1 MVMEKILVV
10 DDEFEMRQLI
20 GLYLRQENYQV
31 ENAEN
36 GQEALE
42 KVKRDDYDLIVLDI
56 MMPLLDGWQTVE
68 HIRKISDVP
77 VIMLTAK
84 GSVKDKVT
92 GLSTGAD
99 DYVVKPFDAEE
110 LLARIKALLR
120 RSKSKEEEDDI
131 LKYQGIVINLT
142 AREAVYNNI
151 ILSLTQTEL
160 DLLHALIENRGKVLS
175 REQLVDKIWGIEF
188 MGEDR
193 TVDSHI
199 KNLREK
205 LKSAGIDKN
214 LVKTVWGLGY
224 KVE

>member
-1 MVMEKILVV
+1 MEKILVV

-20 GLYLRQENYQV
+20 GLYLRQESYQV

-42 KVKRDDYDLIVLDI
+42 KIKRNDYDLLVLDV
-56 MMPLLDGWQTVE
+56 MMPLMDGWETIGNV
-68 HIRKISDVP
+68 RKISAVP
-77 VIMLTAK
+77 IIMLTAK
-84 GSVKDKVT
+84 DSVKDKVT

-99 DYVVKPFDAEE
+99 DYLVKPFEAEE

-120 RSKSKEEEDDI
+120 RAKSKGEEDEI
-131 LKYQGIVINLT
+131 LKYQGIIINLT
-142 AREAVYNNI
+142 SRVAVCNDK
-151 ILSLTQTEL
+151 ILSLTQTEF
-160 DLLHALIENRGKVLS
+160 DLLHSLIENRGKVLS

-188 MGEDR
+188 MGDDR

-205 LKSAGIDKN
+205 LKTAGIDKK

>member
-1 MVMEKILVV
+1 MKKILVV
-10 DDEFEMRQLI
+10 DDEFEMRQLV
-20 GLYLRQENYQV
+20 GLYLRQESYQV

-36 GQEALE
+36 GQEALG
-42 KVKRDDYDLIVLDI
+42 KIKRNDYDLIVLDI
-56 MMPLLDGWQTVE
+56 MMPLMDGWQTIE

-99 DYVVKPFDAEE
+99 DYLVKPFDAEE

-120 RSKSKEEEDDI
+120 RTKSKGAEDEI
-131 LKYQGIVINLT
+131 LKYQGVIINLT
-142 AREAVYNNI
+142 AREAVYNDKM
-151 ILSLTQTEL
+151 LSLTQTEF
-160 DLLHALIENRGKVLS
+160 DLLHALIENHGTVLS

-188 MGEDR
+188 TGDDR

-214 LVKTVWGLGY
+214 IVKTVWGLGY

>member
-1 MVMEKILVV
+1 MEKILVV